1 MDTTESIATLVK
13 TLQIGNQK
21 TAHHQSVNQQATVLR
36 LSYGELLMARKR
48 YAPEEIHARLVLAV
62 GLALCATFVMI
73 VVAVLWAL
81 VFVTQP
87 MTQSPND
94 KAFLDGV
101 LIPITLFLSGAL
113 SGVLASNGLKSKPQ
127 PQRRDM
133 ISDEEL
139 FR

>member
-1 MDTTESIATLVK
+1 
-13 TLQIGNQK
+13 
-21 TAHHQSVNQQATVLR
+21 
-36 LSYGELLMARKR
+36 MARKR
-48 YAPEEIHARLVLAV
+48 YSPEEIHARLVLGV
-62 GLALCATFVMI
+62 GLALCLTFVMI
-73 VVAVLWAL
+73 VFAVLWAL

-133 ISDEEL
+133 IPDEEL

>member
-1 MDTTESIATLVK
+1 M
-13 TLQIGNQK
+13 
-21 TAHHQSVNQQATVLR
+21 NQQATVLR
-36 LSYGELLMARKR
+36 LSYGVTDMTRKR
-48 YAPEEIHARLVLAV
+48 YTPEEIHARLVLAV
-62 GLALCATFVMI
+62 GLALSLTFLMI
-73 VVAVLWAL
+73 VGAVLWAL

-87 MTQSPND
+87 MTQAPND

-113 SGVLASNGLKSKPQ
+113 SGVLASNGLKSKAQ
-127 PQRRDM
+127 PERRDM

>member
-1 MDTTESIATLVK
+1 MATTALTVTPVK
-13 TLQIGNQK
+13 TQRIGIQNL
-21 TAHHQSVNQQATVLR
+21 ALHPRANQQVLAR
-36 LSYGELLMARKR
+36 TLLYGGHQMARKR
-48 YAPEEIHARLVLAV
+48 YSPEEIHARLVLGV
-62 GLALCATFVMI
+62 GLALCFTFVMI
-73 VVAVLWAL
+73 VCAVLWAL

-133 ISDEEL
+133 IPDDEL